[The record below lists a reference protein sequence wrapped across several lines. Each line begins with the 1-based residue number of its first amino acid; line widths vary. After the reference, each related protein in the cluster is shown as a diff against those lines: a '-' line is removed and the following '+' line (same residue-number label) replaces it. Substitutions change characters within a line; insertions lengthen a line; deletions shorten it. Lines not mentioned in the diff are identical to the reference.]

1 MEKTIFV
8 ENLEATLSL
17 GKKLGELLQ
26 PGMLIT
32 LDGDLGAGKT
42 TFTKG
47 IGQGLQIKRVINSP
61 TFTILKQYRGRLQLS
76 HFDAYRLEGQD
87 NDLGF
92 EEIFDSDDVCVVEW
106 PEFISDILPEKR
118 LEIQIN
124 KIDENARKFV
134 LKAIGKEYVQL
145 LEAFG

>member
-47 IGQGLQIKRVINSP
+47 IDQRV
-61 TFTILKQYRGRLQLS
+61 TVEREWCLGECYRFGHR
-76 HFDAYRLEGQD
+76 R
-87 NDLGF
+87 
-92 EEIFDSDDVCVVEW
+92 
-106 PEFISDILPEKR
+106 
-118 LEIQIN
+118 
-124 KIDENARKFV
+124 
-134 LKAIGKEYVQL
+134 EYGNRNGY
-145 LEAFG
+145 ASSFA

>member
-47 IGQGLQIKRVINSP
+47 IGQ
-61 TFTILKQYRGRLQLS
+61 
-76 HFDAYRLEGQD
+76 
-87 NDLGF
+87 
-92 EEIFDSDDVCVVEW
+92 
-106 PEFISDILPEKR
+106 
-118 LEIQIN
+118 
-124 KIDENARKFV
+124 
-134 LKAIGKEYVQL
+134 
-145 LEAFG
+145 

>member
-145 LEAFG
+145 LEALG

>member
-1 MEKTIFV
+1 MEKKIFV

-17 GKKLGELLQ
+17 GKKIGELLE

-61 TFTILKQYRGRLQLS
+61 TFTILKQYQGKLSLS

-106 PEFISDILPEKR
+106 PEFISDILPEER
-118 LEIQIN
+118 LEIEIN

-134 LKAIGKEYVQL
+134 LKAIGNKYVQL
-145 LEAFG
+145 LEALG